1 MTFSSILIISLV
13 VDATLT
19 GIFLGFS
26 VYLKNHFGKIFD
38 ECRIDFYGASNSIN
52 YNQGL
57 NNINYNKALPV
68 EIGLYEDLKYVFYVS
83 LIMFITEMIILI
95 LMIIYFLFNCYR
107 YTFITLKNE
116 RGNVIKSRRV
126 QKRDLMDLVK
136 ML

>member
-1 MTFSSILIISLV
+1 MISLV

-19 GIFLGFS
+19 GVFLGFS
-26 VYLKNHFGKIFD
+26 VYLKNYFGKIFN
-38 ECRIDFYGASNSIN
+38 ECRIDFDGISNSLN
-52 YNQGL
+52 YNQGI
-57 NNINYNKALPV
+57 NANYNKALPV

-83 LIMFITEMIILI
+83 LIMFVTEMIILI

-107 YTFITLKNE
+107 YTFISLKNE
-116 RGNVIKSRRV
+116 RGNIIKSRRV

>member
-1 MTFSSILIISLV
+1 MISLV

-19 GIFLGFS
+19 GVFLGFS
-26 VYLKNHFGKIFD
+26 VYLRNYFGKIFD
-38 ECRIDFYGASNSIN
+38 ECRIDFDGISNSLN
-52 YNQGL
+52 YNQG
-57 NNINYNKALPV
+57 INANYNNKALPV

-83 LIMFITEMIILI
+83 LIMFVTEMIILI

-107 YTFITLKNE
+107 YTFISLKNE
-116 RGNVIKSRRV
+116 RGNIIKSRRV